1 MTIFLISFLVGFF
14 YDLFRVNLLGITS
27 AKLIVGVLVLKILLG
42 NFYLFLG
49 KQKIQ
54 K

>member
-1 MTIFLISFLVGFF
+1 MTIFLITFIVGFF
-14 YDLFRVNLLGITS
+14 YDLFKVNLLGITS
-27 AKLIVGVLVLKILLG
+27 VKLLIGVLVLKILLG

-54 K
+54 R